1 LQSKNEAKEEIYFF
15 ALKLNCSKMIKFEN
29 ITKIYPPNTVALEDI
44 SFEVKEKEFVSIVGR
59 SGAGK
64 TTLFKLLLAEEKP
77 TKGRIFFDKEDVHK
91 IRSGRLPTFRHKI
104 GAVFQDYKLLP
115 SKTTYGNIAYVLE
128 VIGTPEKEIARNVPI
143 VLELVGLS
151 TKVNNLP
158 AELSGGEKQRAAIA
172 RALIHRPEVILADEP
187 TGNLDPYHTLD
198 IVRLLLKIN
207 ELGTT
212 VILATHNKE
221 IINSLG
227 KRVITLEKGRVI
239 RDEEKGRFI
248 L

>member
-1 LQSKNEAKEEIYFF
+1 
-15 ALKLNCSKMIKFEN
+15 MIKFQN
-29 ITKIYPPNTVALEDI
+29 ITKIFSPNTAALDNI
-44 SFEVKEKEFVSIVGR
+44 SFEIKPKEFVSIVGR

-64 TTLFKLLLAEEKP
+64 TTLLRLLMAEEKP
-77 TKGRIFFDKEDVHK
+77 TQGQVFLDGIDVHK
-91 IRSGRLPTFRHKI
+91 IKPGELPAIRRKI

-115 SKTTYGNIAYVLE
+115 SRTTYENVAYIME
-128 VIGTPEKEIARNVPI
+128 VIGADDLEIARDVPEVI
-143 VLELVGLS
+143 EIVGL
-151 TKVNNLP
+151 TERTNNFP
-158 AELSGGEKQRAAIA
+158 AELSGGEKQRLSIA

-198 IVRLLLKIN
+198 IIRLLLKIN

-212 VILATHNKE
+212 VVLSTHNKE
-221 IINSLG
+221 IINKLG
-227 KRVITLEKGRVI
+227 KRVITLEKGKII